1 VRRQL
6 ALLVALAF
14 APAAHA
20 DTVFVSAAGS
30 TFTPGQVTI
39 AVGDTVTWTA
49 DPGVYHTVT
58 EGSNGSQ
65 NGTEAF
71 HSDLYSGV
79 PTFSVT
85 FDEAFLAAH
94 PRAGNV
100 YDYFC
105 VPHYPAAM
113 VGQVIVDVPEAESFC
128 AGDGFD
134 GTDCPCNNN
143 TAFLDNEGCRN
154 STGVGATLTASGS
167 LSYATDDLVLKLR
180 QAREFQPAVFL
191 QGSTVV
197 SFPFKDGKLCM
208 GAPTERMEIG
218 SLDSHGGLDSA
229 QSIVTNGNVP
239 GPGATRYYQAWYRD
253 PVVSVCGSG
262 SNFSAG
268 LIIEW
273 F

>member
-1 VRRQL
+1 VRHQL
-6 ALLVALAF
+6 ALLLALAF
-14 APAAHA
+14 VPAAHA
-20 DTVFVSAAGS
+20 DTVFVSVAGL

-49 DPGVYHTVT
+49 NPGVYHTVT

-85 FDEAFLAAH
+85 FDEAFLAAN
-94 PRAGNV
+94 PRPDDTYN
-100 YDYFC
+100 YFC
-105 VPHYPAAM
+105 VPHFPAGM
-113 VGQVIVDVPEAESFC
+113 VGQIIVDVPEAEVFC

-134 GTDCPCNNN
+134 GTDCPCSNN

-154 STGVGATLTASGS
+154 STGVGATLEALGS
-167 LSYATDDLVLKLR
+167 LSYAADDLVLRLR
-180 QAREFQPAVFL
+180 QARELQPAVFV
-191 QGSTVV
+191 QGTTMISL
-197 SFPFKDGKLCM
+197 PFKDGKLCM

-218 SLDSHGGLDSA
+218 FLDSHGNLLTS
-229 QSIVTNGNVP
+229 QSIVTNGNLP
-239 GPGATRYYQAWYRD
+239 GPGVTRYYQAWYRD
-253 PVVSVCGSG
+253 PVASVCGTG

-268 LIIEW
+268 LIVEW